1 MARLWPFLL
10 ALGALCAYSMQVDP
24 DRIAARLRIE
34 AEIEED
40 YARRVGRR
48 RRQLG
53 QPKEVTIQVDSLKV
67 FCGNM

>member
-1 MARLWPFLL
+1 
-10 ALGALCAYSMQVDP
+10 MQVDP

-53 QPKEVTIQVDSLKV
+53 QPKEVTIQVG
-67 FCGNM
+67 FCRKTGNFEVLGELIFL